1 MSPYVGLPLLF
12 ALGAMQGWLAQALA
26 PLTFVRPELLV
37 LSAIACGLLGG
48 FRAGL
53 AWGAVAG
60 LVFDLSSAGPPGA
73 GLLPMALVGLLS
85 GLGQVSSRH
94 SNRLLPVQAALLGTV
109 VFDLIYMLLLQLSG
123 WGFSLIV
130 AIYEVALPSAVLNL
144 LLMPAVYGLF
154 NWLWQRARSGREIG
168 F

>member
-1 MSPYVGLPLLF
+1 M
-12 ALGAMQGWLAQALA
+12 
-26 PLTFVRPELLV
+26 
-37 LSAIACGLLGG
+37 
-48 FRAGL
+48 
-53 AWGAVAG
+53 AG

-85 GLGQVSSRH
+85 GLGQVSSRR

-154 NWLWQRARSGREIG
+154 TWLWQRARSGREIG